1 MYFSEFSM
9 ILALF
14 HLLECGVIHL
24 KREVKHIDTSNLAG
38 IMASTEADQ
47 KWSRSLLECSTL
59 CRQTDACFSV
69 FYKDTKCWF
78 VLTGVKFSLN
88 SCFQTKSGATTAFVG
103 LNEVRLSGGI
113 FFSNIRLRFQT
124 FARLME

>member
-1 MYFSEFSM
+1 MYFNEFSI

-24 KREVKHIDTSNLAG
+24 KRDVKHIDTSKLDD
-38 IMASTEADQ
+38 IMASTATDQ
-47 KWSRSLLECSTL
+47 KRSRSFLECSTL

-69 FYKDTKCWF
+69 FYKDNKCWF
-78 VLTGVKFSLN
+78 VLAGVKFSLN

-103 LNEVRLSGGI
+103 LNEVCLSGGS
-113 FFSNIRLRFQT
+113 FFSKIRLRFKA